1 MTFIHNAIL
10 LRMRR
15 SSVWFLIAGLWFVI
29 TAISTVR
36 RIWPL
41 AALQG
46 VVALVFLLVGV
57 LTRHKETIR

>member
-1 MTFIHNAIL
+1 
-10 LRMRR
+10 MRR